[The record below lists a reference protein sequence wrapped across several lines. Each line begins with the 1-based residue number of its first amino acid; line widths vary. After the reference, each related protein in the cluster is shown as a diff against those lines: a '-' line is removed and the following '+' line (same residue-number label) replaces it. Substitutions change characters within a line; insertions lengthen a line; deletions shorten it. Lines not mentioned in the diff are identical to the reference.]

1 MINKIFIIIIVII
14 VIIVI
19 IGTILFGLT
28 FNNDKYLEGLT
39 NNKIINLSPKLSAT
53 DVKNLKIGQS
63 RMTEMLRVFDK
74 ICMENNITYFAIGG
88 TLLGAYVYKGWIP
101 WDGDLDIEILKSD
114 WPRLNQLLKT
124 HLPKNLWLQTQETDK
139 HYKSWQPNYVMGKIR
154 DINSCYKNCQDGTMF
169 HNGFMLD
176 LNLFYIRDNK
186 LVMPDNLKVN
196 YMTYNDVYP
205 LKRVQFDNIMINI
218 PNNSE
223 KYLIRNYG
231 KKYYNN
237 LPINMRYPHE
247 GILDPHNT
255 CEHHYKLYPNM
266 YKR

>member
-1 MINKIFIIIIVII
+1 
-14 VIIVI
+14 
-19 IGTILFGLT
+19 
-28 FNNDKYLEGLT
+28 
-39 NNKIINLSPKLSAT
+39 
-53 DVKNLKIGQS
+53 
-63 RMTEMLRVFDK
+63 
-74 ICMENNITYFAIGG
+74 
-88 TLLGAYVYKGWIP
+88 
-101 WDGDLDIEILKSD
+101 
-114 WPRLNQLLKT
+114 
-124 HLPKNLWLQTQETDK
+124 
-139 HYKSWQPNYVMGKIR
+139 MGKIR